1 MYLNRRFGR
10 KKYKNVEFY
19 RLKSLHFR
27 YISKISKFRTKISD
41 LGNFLYGICRFYAIY
56 TKTTLTLQVQTKL
69 SRKRELLG
77 FWDAIYPLIFSLHKN
92 RISLHR
98 IEFQRKSGDIKKEM
112 FEWNKIRGSRR
123 RMLKIAI
130 CDDEQPIREYL
141 KRLVEKCTEGE
152 IRLFVDGGELLA
164 DPTAF
169 DLILLDISLNREQNA
184 AEPDGMETARKI
196 RERSDALIIFVTAL
210 REYVFEGYDVGA
222 FHYLLKPIDEQKFTE
237 VMDRAICQIRSKKN
251 VEPLVIKVGG
261 NYVRIPVDDIL
272 YAENQARKIMLYTK
286 SKKEP
291 YCFYEKM
298 EVLEQ
303 KLGDR
308 FFRSHRGFLVNLQE
322 VARYDNS
329 NIELKNGE
337 SVFLA
342 KQKYNDF
349 VTAYMKYL
357 RKV

>member
-1 MYLNRRFGR
+1 
-10 KKYKNVEFY
+10 
-19 RLKSLHFR
+19 
-27 YISKISKFRTKISD
+27 
-41 LGNFLYGICRFYAIY
+41 
-56 TKTTLTLQVQTKL
+56 
-69 SRKRELLG
+69 
-77 FWDAIYPLIFSLHKN
+77 
-92 RISLHR
+92 
-98 IEFQRKSGDIKKEM
+98 
-112 FEWNKIRGSRR
+112 
-123 RMLKIAI
+123 MLKIAI

-141 KRLVEKCTEGE
+141 KRLVKKCTEGE
-152 IRLFVDGGELLA
+152 IRLFADGGELLA

-272 YAENQARKIMLYTK
+272 YAENQARKIVLHTK

-308 FFRSHRGFLVNLQE
+308 FFRSHL
-322 VARYDNS
+322 
-329 NIELKNGE
+329 
-337 SVFLA
+337 
-342 KQKYNDF
+342 
-349 VTAYMKYL
+349 
-357 RKV
+357 

>member
-1 MYLNRRFGR
+1 
-10 KKYKNVEFY
+10 
-19 RLKSLHFR
+19 
-27 YISKISKFRTKISD
+27 
-41 LGNFLYGICRFYAIY
+41 
-56 TKTTLTLQVQTKL
+56 
-69 SRKRELLG
+69 
-77 FWDAIYPLIFSLHKN
+77 
-92 RISLHR
+92 
-98 IEFQRKSGDIKKEM
+98 M

-152 IRLFVDGGELLA
+152 IRLFVDGGELL
-164 DPTAF
+164 
-169 DLILLDISLNREQNA
+169 

-272 YAENQARKIMLYTK
+272 YAENQARKIMLHTK

>member
-1 MYLNRRFGR
+1 M
-10 KKYKNVEFY
+10 EFY

-69 SRKRELLG
+69 SQERAFG
-77 FWDAIYPLIFSLHKN
+77 TFWDAIYPLIFSLHKN

-141 KRLVEKCTEGE
+141 KRLVKKCTEGE
-152 IRLFVDGGELLA
+152 IRLFADGGELLA
-164 DPTAF
+164 DPTVF

-272 YAENQARKIMLYTK
+272 YAENQARKIMLHTK

>member
-1 MYLNRRFGR
+1 M
-10 KKYKNVEFY
+10 
-19 RLKSLHFR
+19 
-27 YISKISKFRTKISD
+27 
-41 LGNFLYGICRFYAIY
+41 
-56 TKTTLTLQVQTKL
+56 
-69 SRKRELLG
+69 
-77 FWDAIYPLIFSLHKN
+77 P
-92 RISLHR
+92 
-98 IEFQRKSGDIKKEM
+98 
-112 FEWNKIRGSRR
+112 
-123 RMLKIAI
+123 KIAI

-141 KRLVEKCTEGE
+141 KSLTEKC
-152 IRLFVDGGELLA
+152 IPDSQVRLFGSGEALLR
-164 DPTAF
+164 DQTSF
-169 DLILLDISLNREQNA
+169 DVILLDVSLRGEDGNQTLN
-184 AEPDGMETARKI
+184 GMETARKI
-196 RERSDALIIFVTAL
+196 RETSNAMIIFVTAFK
-210 REYVFEGYDVGA
+210 EYVFEGYDVGA

-272 YAENQARKIMLYTK
+272 YAENQARKIMLHTK